1 MAKAKIKQR
10 KDNKGRVLLKGES
23 QRKIDGLYIYTYTDP
38 YGTRR
43 YVYSKDLVTLR
54 EKKEQLLKDQLDGLN
69 FYVGGKATINMAF
82 DRYMSTKYNLRET
95 TRSNYIYMYNKFVR
109 DDFGNKLIASVKYT
123 DVKMFYYHLL
133 NEKGL
138 AINTLDNV
146 HTILHPIFTM
156 AVRDDIIRKNPTDG
170 VLTEIKKNSGKNKG
184 IRHALTLQ
192 QQKAFMDEIR
202 YSPDFYHWYPLFV
215 TLLGTGMRVSECIGL
230 RWEDV
235 DFKKRCISVNHAVT
249 YYVRDGVSC
258 FGVSMPKTETGIR
271 TIPLMDAVYDALLNE
286 YERQKKDGFCY
297 YELEG
302 MSGFIFSN
310 KNGSLH
316 RPHCINAAIKRIY
329 ESHNAREIIDAK
341 RENREPVIIPHFS
354 AHHLRH
360 TFCSRLCES
369 EMNVKVIQQIMG
381 HKNIETT
388 LDVYTEVCFEKQQES
403 MEDLSKKIEFF

>member
-1 MAKAKIKQR
+1 MAKAKVKQR

-54 EKKEQLLKDQLDGLN
+54 EKKEQLLKDQMDGLN

-109 DDFGNKLIASVKYT
+109 DDFGNKLIARVKYT

-138 AINTLDNV
+138 AINTLDNI
-146 HTILHPIFTM
+146 HTVLHPIFTM
-156 AVRDDIIRKNPTDG
+156 AVRDDIIRKNPADG

-202 YSPDFYHWYPLFV
+202 YSPHWKICRKRSNFFKRKPNK
-215 TLLGTGMRVSECIGL
+215 MR
-230 RWEDV
+230 R
-235 DFKKRCISVNHAVT
+235 
-249 YYVRDGVSC
+249 
-258 FGVSMPKTETGIR
+258 
-271 TIPLMDAVYDALLNE
+271 
-286 YERQKKDGFCY
+286 
-297 YELEG
+297 
-302 MSGFIFSN
+302 
-310 KNGSLH
+310 
-316 RPHCINAAIKRIY
+316 
-329 ESHNAREIIDAK
+329 
-341 RENREPVIIPHFS
+341 
-354 AHHLRH
+354 
-360 TFCSRLCES
+360 
-369 EMNVKVIQQIMG
+369 KVLI
-381 HKNIETT
+381 
-388 LDVYTEVCFEKQQES
+388 L
-403 MEDLSKKIEFF
+403 

>member
-23 QRKIDGLYIYTYTDP
+23 QRKSDDLYIYTYIDF

-43 YVYSKDLVTLR
+43 YVYSMDLSVLR
-54 EKKEQLLKDQLDGLN
+54 EKKEQLLRDQMDGLDI
-69 FYVGGKATINMAF
+69 YVGGKATINMTF
-82 DRYMSTKYNLRET
+82 DRYMSMKQNLRET
-95 TRSNYIYMYNKFVR
+95 TRSNYIYMYDKFVR
-109 DDFGNKLIASVKYT
+109 NGFGDKLLTSVKYT
-123 DVKMFYYHLL
+123 DVQLFYYQLL

-138 AINTLDNV
+138 AINTLDNI
-146 HTILHPIFTM
+146 HTVLNPLFKM
-156 AVRDDIIRKNPTDG
+156 AVRDDIIRKNPADG

-184 IRHALTLQ
+184 IRHALTVQ
-192 QQKAFMDEIR
+192 QQNAFFDEIR
-202 YSPDFYHWYPLFV
+202 YSPDYYHWYPLFA
-215 TLLGTGMRVSECIGL
+215 TLLGTGMRISECTGL
-230 RWEDV
+230 RWQDV
-235 DFKKRCISVNHAVT
+235 DFKKRCISVNHAVP
-249 YYVRDGVSC
+249 YYTRNGVAC

-271 TIPLMDAVYDALLNE
+271 TIPLMDEVYDVLLNE
-286 YERQKKDGFCY
+286 YERQKNDGFCC

-310 KNGSLH
+310 KYGSLH

-341 RENREPVIIPHFS
+341 REGREPVIIPHFS

-360 TFCSRLCES
+360 TFCSRLCEA

-381 HKNIETT
+381 HKDIKTT
-388 LDVYTEVCFEKQQES
+388 LDIYTEVCYEKQQQAL
-403 MEDLSKKIEFF
+403 EDLSKKVNFF

>member
-10 KDNKGRVLLKGES
+10 KDDKGRVLLKGES
-23 QRKIDGLYIYTYTDP
+23 QRKIDGLYIYTYTDS
-38 YGTRR
+38 YGSRR

-54 EKKEQLLKDQLDGLN
+54 EKKEQLLRDQMDGLD
-69 FYVGGKATINMAF
+69 FYVGGRATLNMAF

-138 AINTLDNV
+138 AINTLDNI

-156 AVRDDIIRKNPTDG
+156 AVRDDIIRKNPADG
-170 VLTEIKKNSGKNKG
+170 VLKEIKKNSGKNKG

-192 QQKAFMDEIR
+192 QQKAFIDEIR

-215 TLLGTGMRVSECIGL
+215 TLLGTGMRISECIGL
-230 RWEDV
+230 RWQDV
-235 DFKKRCISVNHAVT
+235 DFKNRCISVNHAVT
-249 YYVRDGVSC
+249 YYVRNNVSC

-286 YERQKKDGFCY
+286 YERQKKDGFCT

-302 MSGFIFSN
+302 MSGFVFSN
-310 KNGSLH
+310 KHGFLH

-341 RENREPVIIPHFS
+341 RESREPVMIPHFS

-388 LDVYTEVCFEKQQES
+388 LDVYTEVCFEKQQQS
-403 MEDLSKKIEFF
+403 MEDLSKKIDLF

>member
-10 KDNKGRVLLKGES
+10 KDDKGRVLLKGES

-38 YGTRR
+38 YGSRR

-54 EKKEQLLKDQLDGLN
+54 EKKEQLLRDQMDGLD
-69 FYVGGKATINMAF
+69 FYVGGRATLNMAF

-109 DDFGNKLIASVKYT
+109 DDLGNKLIASVKYT

-138 AINTLDNV
+138 AINTLDNI

-156 AVRDDIIRKNPTDG
+156 AVRDDIIRKNPADG
-170 VLTEIKKNSGKNKG
+170 VLKEIKKNSGKNKG

-192 QQKAFMDEIR
+192 QQKAFIDEIR

-215 TLLGTGMRVSECIGL
+215 TLLGTGMRISECIGL
-230 RWEDV
+230 RWQDV
-235 DFKKRCISVNHAVT
+235 DFKNRCISVNHAVT
-249 YYVRDGVSC
+249 YYVRNNVSC

-286 YERQKKDGFCY
+286 YERQKKDGFCT

-302 MSGFIFSN
+302 MSGFVFSN
-310 KNGSLH
+310 KHGFLH

-341 RENREPVIIPHFS
+341 RESREPVMIPHFS

-388 LDVYTEVCFEKQQES
+388 LDVYTEVCFEKQQQS
-403 MEDLSKKIEFF
+403 MEDLSKKIDLF

>member
-10 KDNKGRVLLKGES
+10 KDDKGRVLLKGES
-23 QRKIDGLYIYTYTDP
+23 QRKVDGLYIYTYTDP

-43 YVYSKDLVTLR
+43 YVYSKDLVILR
-54 EKKEQLLKDQLDGLN
+54 EKKEHLLRAQMDGLD
-69 FYVGGKATINMAF
+69 FYVGGRATLNMAF

-109 DDFGNKLIASVKYT
+109 DDFGNKLISSVKYT
-123 DVKMFYYHLL
+123 DVKMFYYYLL

-138 AINTLDNV
+138 AVNTLDNI

-156 AVRDDIIRKNPTDG
+156 AVRDDIIRKNPADG

-202 YSPDFYHWYPLFV
+202 YSPDFYHWYPLFA
-215 TLLGTGMRVSECIGL
+215 TLLGTGMRISECIGL
-230 RWEDV
+230 RWQDV
-235 DFKKRCISVNHAVT
+235 DFKNRCISVNHAVT
-249 YYVRDGVSC
+249 YYVRNNVSC

-286 YERQKKDGFCY
+286 YERQKRDGFCY

-310 KNGSLH
+310 KYGSLH
-316 RPHCINAAIKRIY
+316 RPHCINAAIKRVY

-354 AHHLRH
+354 AHGR
-360 TFCSRLCES
+360 
-369 EMNVKVIQQIMG
+369 VIIG
-381 HKNIETT
+381 T
-388 LDVYTEVCFEKQQES
+388 S
-403 MEDLSKKIEFF
+403 